1 MAEVQDGHYDSMS
14 QATDSLRVEPIY
26 ESFLCPLTKQVMRDP
41 VSIDSGVTFERNA
54 ILNYFNE
61 CLSSGRRLVCPV
73 TKMELSN
80 TELNPS
86 IALRNTIDEWMN
98 RNEAAKLDVARK
110 SLTSDSTESDILQ
123 ALQYVDEICQRSR
136 SNRQVV
142 RRDGL
147 IIMIADLLKNSSTK
161 VRQAALG
168 TLCSIAKDDNENK
181 VEIAAGD
188 NIRTIVKFLNHG
200 QTQEKEQAVSLLFE
214 LSENKAL
221 SERIGSVSGAILIL
235 VGLSSS
241 KVENLLIVDRA
252 EKTLENLESCEKNV
266 RQMAENGRL
275 QPLLRLL
282 LDGIILS
289 HVHVSF
295 SQPSD
300 FVLFY
305 SCNIV
310 SATRYSH

>member
-1 MAEVQDGHYDSMS
+1 
-14 QATDSLRVEPIY
+14 
-26 ESFLCPLTKQVMRDP
+26 
-41 VSIDSGVTFERNA
+41 
-54 ILNYFNE
+54 
-61 CLSSGRRLVCPV
+61 GRRLVCPV

-282 LDGIILS
+282 LD
-289 HVHVSF
+289 
-295 SQPSD
+295 
-300 FVLFY
+300 
-305 SCNIV
+305 
-310 SATRYSH
+310 